1 MSKTTTPSPTLAHLP
16 ELLAELS
23 PRLEA
28 FKSTIVAG
36 TDDDAVIETAEA
48 LWTILD
54 EAIDVLETIDF
65 EDLPEA
71 IDRDEFP
78 DAIEVEKLPTA
89 VETGNAIDAID
100 LTELHEAVDLRKLW
114 KAVDIPAL
122 RKEHEE
128 LAAEIEAF
136 LESDD
141 EDANGS
147 NDEGRVDVEGTVSGL
162 FSAES
167 RQQALQKQIGKAIDA
182 FRIALFE
189 THATIRR
196 LYEANQ
202 RKLGQSGRRSGSR
215 NPTARS
221 TLSRGPLPDSIST
234 RVSTVPRQVRHS
246 RTKARPRIYGRRF
259 ERVRR

>member
-1 MSKTTTPSPTLAHLP
+1 MSTAPTPTLTHLP
-16 ELLAELS
+16 RILTELS

-28 FKSTIVAG
+28 FKSTIVTEA
-36 TDDDAVIETAEA
+36 DDDAVIEAAEA

-65 EDLPEA
+65 EELPEA
-71 IDRDEFP
+71 VDGEELP
-78 DAIEVEKLPTA
+78 DAIEVEKLPIA
-89 VETGNAIDAID
+89 VETGNAVDAID
-100 LTELHEAVDLRKLW
+100 LAELHEAIDLRKLW
-114 KAVDIPAL
+114 KAVDLPAL
-122 RKEHEE
+122 RKEHGE

-136 LESDD
+136 LEND
-141 EDANGS
+141 EDANES
-147 NDEGRVDVEGTVSGL
+147 DDDEADDEGRFDVEGTVTGL

-167 RQQALQKQIGKAIDA
+167 RQQALQQRIGEAIDA
-182 FRIALFE
+182 FRVGLLE

-202 RKLGQSGRRSGSR
+202 RKLGRTDSR

-234 RVSTVPRQVRHS
+234 RVSTVPQQVRHS
-246 RTKARPRIYGRRF
+246 RTKVRPRIYGRRF

>member
-1 MSKTTTPSPTLAHLP
+1 MSETTTPEPTLAHLP
-16 ELLAELS
+16 GILAELS

-28 FKSTIVAG
+28 FKSTVVAG
-36 TDDDAVIETAEA
+36 TDDDAVIETAED

-65 EDLPEA
+65 EGLPEA
-71 IDRDEFP
+71 VDGHELP
-78 DAIEVEKLPTA
+78 DAIEVEKLPA
-89 VETGNAIDAID
+89 AIETGNAVEAID
-100 LTELHEAVDLRKLW
+100 LAELHEAIDLRKLW
-114 KAVDIPAL
+114 RAVDLPAL

-136 LESDD
+136 LESD
-141 EDANGS
+141 EDAAGS
-147 NDEGRVDVEGTVSGL
+147 DDDDDGGFDVDETVAGL
-162 FSAES
+162 FSPES
-167 RQQALQKQIGKAIDA
+167 RQQALQGRIGAAIDA

-189 THATIRR
+189 THTTIRR

-202 RKLGQSGRRSGSR
+202 RTLGSGSR

-221 TLSRGPLPDSIST
+221 TLSRGPFPDSIST
-234 RVSTVPRQVRHS
+234 RVSTVPRRVRHS
-246 RTKARPRIYGRRF
+246 RTKPRPRIYGRRF